1 MYTISKIYVTTKEL
15 IHYKLMMR
23 CVMNTKACEYIV
35 AIAEK
40 KNLSAAAASLGISQP
55 TLSSFL
61 SNTERNLKQTLFTR
75 QKKICPDPGWTDLS
89 GSLPGNNPGKEPD
102 LPVHAFF
109 KQPVHRPFYGRRYPA
124 PGEHCIQQ
132 GLRPILSP
140 LSEYL
145 Y

>member
-75 QKKICPDPGWTDLS
+75 QKKNLS
-89 GSLPGNNPGKEPD
+89 RPRLDRAIWKPAGK
-102 LPVHAFF
+102 
-109 KQPVHRPFYGRRYPA
+109 
-124 PGEHCIQQ
+124 
-132 GLRPILSP
+132 
-140 LSEYL
+140 
-145 Y
+145 